1 MYVNRHSKLFGLT
14 LWSLLSIWAA
24 FGSFEFAEAIEVLDE
39 IVTRNATHQDLDEQA
54 LAQLAS
60 GIKSDVLALDAVR
73 CATCSI
79 AFVSATPSCNALTY
93 RQSPDLI
100 IHGPPFLP
108 RYQQFSVYR
117 I

>member
-1 MYVNRHSKLFGLT
+1 MYVNRHSKLFRLT

-39 IVTRNATHQDLDEQA
+39 IVTGDATHQDLDEQA

-60 GIKSDVLALDAVR
+60 GIKSDVPALDAVP
-73 CATCSI
+73 CASCSI
-79 AFVSATPSCNALTY
+79 TFVSATPSCKTVTY
-93 RQSPDLI
+93 QQSPDLI
-100 IHGPPFLP
+100 TPGPPFLP
-108 RYQQFSVYR
+108 LYQQFSVYR